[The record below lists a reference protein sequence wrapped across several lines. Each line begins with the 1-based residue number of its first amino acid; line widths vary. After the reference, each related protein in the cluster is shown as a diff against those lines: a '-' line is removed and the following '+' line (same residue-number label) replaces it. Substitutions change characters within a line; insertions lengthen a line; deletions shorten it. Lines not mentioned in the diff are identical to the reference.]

1 MNLANRITMIR
12 IFLTVLLIVLLLFP
26 FYMVNIE
33 FPKVLI
39 GTITVDIKYFIAA
52 GLFAIASITDAI
64 DGHIARSRNMV
75 TDFGK
80 MTDAIADKMLV
91 NSSLI
96 ILTAQGM
103 VSPAITVIIV
113 LRDTVVDTIKM
124 IAGSKGKVVAAIKS
138 GKIKTTFLM
147 LGIIF
152 TMCYNLPFELFNL
165 DIASFLLVLATIFAI
180 ISGIQYYIMNK
191 DIIFSNEECSCML
204 FSNLL
209 SELVT
214 SFWRSIISLD
224 NFSYSTE
231 SGKNLFN
238 IYFSANS
245 FK

>member
-165 DIASFLLVLATIFAI
+165 DIASFLLVLATVFAI

-191 DIIFSNEECSCML
+191 DIIFSKEE
-204 FSNLL
+204 
-209 SELVT
+209 
-214 SFWRSIISLD
+214 ISD
-224 NFSYSTE
+224 SAD
-231 SGKNLFN
+231 KNTQ
-238 IYFSANS
+238 
-245 FK
+245 K

>member
-52 GLFAIASITDAI
+52 GLFAVASISDFI

-191 DIIFSNEECSCML
+191 DIIFSKEE
-204 FSNLL
+204 
-209 SELVT
+209 
-214 SFWRSIISLD
+214 ISD
-224 NFSYSTE
+224 
-231 SGKNLFN
+231 
-238 IYFSANS
+238 SAD
-245 FK
+245 KKTQK

>member
-12 IFLTVLLIVLLLFP
+12 IFLTVLLIVLLLFQ

-191 DIIFSNEECSCML
+191 DIIFSKEE
-204 FSNLL
+204 
-209 SELVT
+209 
-214 SFWRSIISLD
+214 ISD
-224 NFSYSTE
+224 
-231 SGKNLFN
+231 
-238 IYFSANS
+238 SAD
-245 FK
+245 KKTQK

>member
-39 GTITVDIKYFIAA
+39 GTITVDTKYFIAA

-103 VSPAITVIIV
+103 VSPAIAVIIV

-191 DIIFSNEECSCML
+191 DIIFFKEE
-204 FSNLL
+204 
-209 SELVT
+209 
-214 SFWRSIISLD
+214 ISD
-224 NFSYSTE
+224 
-231 SGKNLFN
+231 
-238 IYFSANS
+238 SAD
-245 FK
+245 KKTQK

>member
-12 IFLTVLLIVLLLFP
+12 MFLTVLLIVLLLFP

-52 GLFAIASITDAI
+52 GLFAVASITDFI

-191 DIIFSNEECSCML
+191 DIIFSKEE
-204 FSNLL
+204 
-209 SELVT
+209 
-214 SFWRSIISLD
+214 ISD
-224 NFSYSTE
+224 
-231 SGKNLFN
+231 
-238 IYFSANS
+238 SAD
-245 FK
+245 KKTQK

>member
-191 DIIFSNEECSCML
+191 DIIFSKEE
-204 FSNLL
+204 
-209 SELVT
+209 
-214 SFWRSIISLD
+214 ISD
-224 NFSYSTE
+224 
-231 SGKNLFN
+231 
-238 IYFSANS
+238 SAD
-245 FK
+245 KKTRK

>member
-180 ISGIQYYIMNK
+180 ISGVQYYIMNK
-191 DIIFSNEECSCML
+191 DIIFSKEE
-204 FSNLL
+204 
-209 SELVT
+209 
-214 SFWRSIISLD
+214 ISD
-224 NFSYSTE
+224 
-231 SGKNLFN
+231 
-238 IYFSANS
+238 SAD
-245 FK
+245 KKTQK

>member
-52 GLFAIASITDAI
+52 GLFAVASITDAI

-165 DIASFLLVLATIFAI
+165 DIASFLLVLATVFAI

-191 DIIFSNEECSCML
+191 DIIFSKEE
-204 FSNLL
+204 
-209 SELVT
+209 
-214 SFWRSIISLD
+214 ILD
-224 NFSYSTE
+224 
-231 SGKNLFN
+231 
-238 IYFSANS
+238 SAD
-245 FK
+245 KKTQK

>member
-33 FPKVLI
+33 FSKVLI

-191 DIIFSNEECSCML
+191 DIIFSKEE
-204 FSNLL
+204 
-209 SELVT
+209 
-214 SFWRSIISLD
+214 ISD
-224 NFSYSTE
+224 
-231 SGKNLFN
+231 
-238 IYFSANS
+238 SAD
-245 FK
+245 KKTQK

>member
-52 GLFAIASITDAI
+52 GLFAVASITDAI

-180 ISGIQYYIMNK
+180 ISGIQYYVMNK
-191 DIIFSNEECSCML
+191 DIIFSKEE
-204 FSNLL
+204 
-209 SELVT
+209 
-214 SFWRSIISLD
+214 ISD
-224 NFSYSTE
+224 
-231 SGKNLFN
+231 
-238 IYFSANS
+238 SAD
-245 FK
+245 KKAQK

>member
-52 GLFAIASITDAI
+52 GLFAVASITDFI

-191 DIIFSNEECSCML
+191 DIIFSKEE
-204 FSNLL
+204 
-209 SELVT
+209 
-214 SFWRSIISLD
+214 ISD
-224 NFSYSTE
+224 
-231 SGKNLFN
+231 
-238 IYFSANS
+238 SAD
-245 FK
+245 KKTQK